1 MFDKFEIRIPFN
13 PVYVNEVKSSTEDSQ
28 CGWVDPTRY
37 DFRLSGDFKMVGSK
51 LEVTDIRN
59 STWDNISS
67 GISGVAVGFFAQGQG
82 MYKWP
87 CVIIKASPAKILQGH
102 NVFGSEDPRP
112 GVMQMLSMFKQ
123 AFPAIAK
130 HLSFRD
136 AEVRCVDTT
145 YSASISDFFASRVFK
160 LFESLATG
168 RQKVNSNYLDKG
180 WLLIGEGSEYV
191 RLKLYSKFQE
201 LMDDLKTAK
210 RRRQLH
216 RVSILSDQR
225 LQDFA
230 RELRRFEATT
240 LHRRFQNLGIPTKL
254 DEFLKFNDWF
264 LSVHKTPLCRYLW
277 ELAFQPLFD
286 QIEGHSMKNVD
297 DSHIKL
303 KIDAKFIRVKENG
316 KLCKR
321 LANSI
326 FDTYEKIKA
335 KGYDEVKATRNSAFF
350 RNVKHLEEIGLSRAF
365 LKSLDPNLP
374 TDNIVPFVQL
384 IKIDFSNQRPD
395 WYQEPV
401 AGYEGHPQRQ
411 LRLVS

>member
-1 MFDKFEIRIPFN
+1 MYDKFEIRIPFN
-13 PVYVNEVKSSTEDSQ
+13 PVFVNEVKSSNEDSQ

-37 DFRLSGDFKMVGSK
+37 DFRLSGDFKMIGSK
-51 LEVTDIRN
+51 LEVETIRN
-59 STWDNISS
+59 TAWDNISS

-87 CVIIKASPAKILQGH
+87 CVVIKASPAKILQGH
-102 NVFGSEDPRP
+102 NVFGSENPRP
-112 GVMQMLSMFKQ
+112 GVMQMLSMFTQ

-130 HLSFRD
+130 HLSFPD

-145 YSASISDFFASRVFK
+145 YSAAISDFFASRVFK
-160 LFESLATG
+160 LFENLAHG
-168 RQKVNSNYLDKG
+168 RQKVNANYLDQG

-201 LMDDLKTAK
+201 LLDDLKTAR
-210 RRRQLH
+210 RRRQH
-216 RVSILSDQR
+216 ERVKILSDQL

-264 LSVHKTPLCRYLW
+264 LSVHKIPLCRYLW

-286 QIEGHSMKNVD
+286 QIEGHTMKNVD
-297 DSHIKL
+297 DTHVKL
-303 KIDAKFIRVKENG
+303 KIDAEFVRVKDNG
-316 KLCKR
+316 KVCRR
-321 LANSI
+321 LANKI
-326 FDTYEKIKA
+326 FETYERIKIR
-335 KGYDEVKATRNSAFF
+335 GYDILASEDNSAFF

-365 LKSLDPNLP
+365 LKSLDPNRP

-384 IKIDFSNQRPD
+384 IKIDFSAQRPD
-395 WYQEPV
+395 WYEEPV
-401 AGYEGHPQRQ
+401 AGYEGFPQRQ
-411 LRLVS
+411 LKLVS